1 MIIFQKQISTTNS
14 CSAVLM
20 MQRNWWMTLT
30 LTPEM
35 SKLVFCSVQKKS
47 NERSLAN
54 LPDSSARSLR
64 RVRKE
69 VVSPHDALRLLKQ
82 PRGDTRS
89 AVRSADYMR
98 QTLRLVQERT
108 HHARRRSLNATGQT
122 RARVARRER
131 ELRFH
136 GVCCVS
142 FFPQI
147 CSQKR
152 TWPNCLKSADVRP
165 VCGRRSA

>member
-1 MIIFQKQISTTNS
+1 M
-14 CSAVLM
+14 
-20 MQRNWWMTLT
+20 
-30 LTPEM
+30 
-35 SKLVFCSVQKKS
+35 
-47 NERSLAN
+47 
-54 LPDSSARSLR
+54 
-64 RVRKE
+64 RKE

-108 HHARRRSLNATGQT
+108 HHARKRSLNATGQT

-136 GVCCVS
+136 GVCRV
-142 FFPQI
+142 FFPRPAL
-147 CSQKR
+147 KR
-152 TWPNCLKSADVRP
+152 GLGKTV
-165 VCGRRSA
+165 